1 MSYILDALKKSEQER
16 GHDSIPGVQTV
27 HSSSLNYRSEKTS
40 YWPYILITAVLLNIA
55 LVIYFIF
62 DKDKPVIEQTAITK
76 KAVTKSSPENKI
88 TASGAQATIA
98 KDTTEQAL
106 ITTLSSEEELKSDN
120 LEQPP
125 ALTHIS
131 TSESERPAAET
142 ISTGRTSAPRKVA
155 AENNIIDFY
164 NLPESIKKQLP
175 TITISAHVYSSNPLQ
190 RSIVINNNFMEEG
203 EYVLDNLILHEITAS
218 GAIFNYHGT
227 LFSYPVISSWQ

>member
-16 GHDSIPGVQTV
+16 GHGNIPGVQTV

-62 DKDKPVIEQTAITK
+62 DKDKPVIEQTAITQ

-88 TASGAQATIA
+88 TASGTQATIA

-106 ITTLSSEEELKSDN
+106 ITTLSSEEELESDN

-131 TSESERPAAET
+131 TSESERPAAAT
-142 ISTGRTSAPRKVA
+142 ISTGRTSAPQKVT
-155 AENNIIDFY
+155 AENDIIDFY

-175 TITISAHVYSSNPLQ
+175 TINISAHVYSSNPLQ

-203 EYVLDNLILHEITAS
+203 EYVLDNLILHEITDS